1 MSHSHLTVLIHCVWS
16 THRREN
22 LIPQDMLPEL
32 WPYFAGIGR
41 NKHIPVMAAGGM
53 PNHVHLAIALPP
65 TMSVSEV
72 MSVFKSNSSRWLK
85 QKGVKRFAWQ
95 TGYGAFSFG

>member
-1 MSHSHLTVLIHCVWS
+1 
-16 THRREN
+16 
-22 LIPQDMLPEL
+22 
-32 WPYFAGIGR
+32 
-41 NKHIPVMAAGGM
+41 MAAGGM

-95 TGYGAFSFG
+95 TGYGAFSFGLRQLEQVRRYIDNQAEHHKKCTFEEEFLDMLGRARIDFDPESVFE